1 MKSSTSGVYPRGV
14 DSWDEA
20 KREFKPY
27 NGRLAFTYLNDLPF
41 PTLLDRIGELP
52 THSDLKNR
60 TDLDGSIHN
69 LKTLV
74 SDVHGLSHRLHSSQ
88 LEHLGLKAALTQVCA
103 QISHTFG
110 LGIDLQIDATP
121 DRSARDLS
129 LCFYR
134 VAQEALNNIVKHSR
148 SDTDCWH
155 LARSQDYSGWNE
167 SSGVGFKVADAG
179 MGLGLSAMR
188 ERVRSVGGRLTVTS
202 GLGAGTLVVAEAPYH
217 LGKRRAILQSLGLR
231 LLLHSVEIAGVM
243 LSSRRDQ
250 MLAYG

>member
-1 MKSSTSGVYPRGV
+1 MRYYPPQLPPNTTGVRGSFDLAPTIDLVLRLQPDTREVFYIGGSTPAELILR
-14 DSWDEA
+14 DEA

-148 SDTDCWH
+148 SNTAL
-155 LARSQDYSGWNE
+155 LALSEKSGLLRME
-167 SSGVGFKVADAG
+167 IRDSGVGFKPG
-179 MGLGLSAMR
+179 MPG
-188 ERVRSVGGRLTVTS
+188 EWDSVYQPCES
-202 GLGAGTLVVAEAPYH
+202 E
-217 LGKRRAILQSLGLR
+217 
-231 LLLHSVEIAGVM
+231 
-243 LSSRRDQ
+243 
-250 MLAYG
+250 